1 MRVEIPQLTRLS
13 SLWSLHHYKVSG
25 VSSSTSNV
33 DRFIV
38 KIAENTKLF
47 PENNENATRN
57 IDQVG
62 QRDSV
67 LSSVHTAL

>member
-25 VSSSTSNV
+25 VSSSTSDV
-33 DRFIV
+33 DDFIV
-38 KIAENTKLF
+38 QIAENTKLY

-57 IDQVG
+57 IDQVA
-62 QRDSV
+62 QRDSIHSV
-67 LSSVHTAL
+67 LM